1 VCGIYGELFSVQS
14 LSPLE
19 MRNNLNIPVLLV
31 LATLLL
37 AAGCERGDNLTLS
50 SEIDEPFYRQGQ
62 SLSKQ
67 GRNQEALNAYLK
79 VIAKRD
85 ETAPESHLEVGLIL
99 LRNVKDPI
107 AAIYHF
113 RKYLEL
119 QPNSRQAVYVR
130 GLIDTSK
137 REFARTLPATPLES
151 QADQL
156 EKQDQIDRLL
166 RENDQLKAE
175 LSALRAGVPAPPVR
189 TRAPLDNNGPVGTSL
204 ISVPATQPEPAA
216 DESPITYAPVQAT
229 PVEEPPVQAAPTPT
243 TSAPTRP
250 VPTRPGATRA
260 TAGARTHTVVRG
272 DTLFSLAQKYYGNR
286 SKWRDIYAA
295 NRDVLPNET
304 ALKPGMQL
312 KIP

>member
-1 VCGIYGELFSVQS
+1 
-14 LSPLE
+14 
-19 MRNNLNIPVLLV
+19 MRNRLNIPALVGLLV
-31 LATLLL
+31 LVL
-37 AAGCERGDNLTLS
+37 AGGCDRGDSLTLS
-50 SEIDEPFYRQGQ
+50 SETDDPFYRQGQ
-62 SLSKQ
+62 QLSKQ

-99 LRNVKDPI
+99 LRHVKDPI

-130 GLIDTSK
+130 GLIDTAK

-166 RENDQLKAE
+166 RDNDQLRAE
-175 LSALRAGVPAPPVR
+175 LASLRAGVPAPPVR
-189 TRAPLDNNGPVGTSL
+189 SQAPLDYQDSGGAPVIKITT
-204 ISVPATQPEPAA
+204 VQPEPAA
-216 DESPITYAPVQAT
+216 VDDSPITYAPVSAA
-229 PVEEPPVQAAPTPT
+229 EPEPLVKTVTPT
-243 TSAPTRP
+243 APTRP
-250 VPTRPGATRA
+250 AA
-260 TAGARTHTVVRG
+260 SSRTHTVARG

-286 SKWRDIYAA
+286 AKWRDIYAA
-295 NRDVLPNET
+295 NRDVMPNET

>member
-1 VCGIYGELFSVQS
+1 
-14 LSPLE
+14 
-19 MRNNLNIPVLLV
+19 MRNRLNIPVLLAMGAV
-31 LATLLL
+31 FL
-37 AAGCERGDNLTLS
+37 AAGCDRGDTLTLS
-50 SEIDEPFYRQGQ
+50 SETDDPSYRQGQ
-62 SLSKQ
+62 QLSKQ

-79 VIAKRD
+79 VIVKRD

-99 LRNVKDPI
+99 LRHVKDPI

-130 GLIDTSK
+130 GLIDTAK

-151 QADQL
+151 QADTL

-175 LSALRAGVPAPPVR
+175 LSAFRSGGPVPSVRSRAALEPDNTVSSPLIKITAPPPTPIV
-189 TRAPLDNNGPVGTSL
+189 D
-204 ISVPATQPEPAA
+204 
-216 DESPITYAPVQAT
+216 DSPITSAPVPAVQ
-229 PVEEPPVQAAPTPT
+229 EEAAPLIQAVPL
-243 TSAPTRP
+243 SAPTRP
-250 VPTRPGATRA
+250 AGPKPDAATGR
-260 TAGARTHTVVRG
+260 RHTVGKG

-295 NRDVLPNET
+295 NRDVLPNES

>member
-1 VCGIYGELFSVQS
+1 
-14 LSPLE
+14 
-19 MRNNLNIPVLLV
+19 MRIRLNIPACLGLL
-31 LATLLL
+31 ALLL
-37 AAGCERGDNLTLS
+37 AAGCDRGDSLTLS
-50 SEIDEPFYRQGQ
+50 SETDEQFYRQGQ
-62 SLSKQ
+62 QLSKQ

-99 LRNVKDPI
+99 LRHVKDPI

-130 GLIDTSK
+130 GLIDTAK

-151 QADQL
+151 QADAL

-175 LSALRAGVPAPPVR
+175 LASLRGGVAAPPFAAAR
-189 TRAPLDNNGPVGTSL
+189 RSRAKIPGRARHLDPGDPDRGGPARRGAGRGGFARHLRPSRGGGAENPGGADG
-204 ISVPATQPEPAA
+204 PAHPARRGKTA
-216 DESPITYAPVQAT
+216 VKPASP
-229 PVEEPPVQAAPTPT
+229 
-243 TSAPTRP
+243 
-250 VPTRPGATRA
+250 G
-260 TAGARTHTVVRG
+260 RTHTVARG
-272 DTLFSLAQKYYGNR
+272 DTLFSLAQKYYSNR
-286 SKWRDIYAA
+286 AKWRDIYAA
-295 NRDVLPNET
+295 NRDVMPNET
-304 ALKPGMQL
+304 ALKPGMTL

>member
-1 VCGIYGELFSVQS
+1 
-14 LSPLE
+14 
-19 MRNNLNIPVLLV
+19 MRNRLNIPALLA
-31 LATLLL
+31 LAALLL
-37 AAGCERGDNLTLS
+37 AAGCDRGDSLSLS
-50 SEIDEPFYRQGQ
+50 SETDEPLYRQGQ
-62 SLSKQ
+62 QLSKS
-67 GRNQEALNAYLK
+67 GRNQEALSAYLK

-85 ETAPESHLEVGLIL
+85 ESAPESHLEVGLIL
-99 LRNVKDPI
+99 LRHVKDPI

-175 LSALRAGVPAPPVR
+175 LTSLRGGVAAPPIR
-189 TRAPLDNNGPVGTSL
+189 SRAVLENNNSSGAPMIT
-204 ISVPATQPEPAA
+204 IPTAQPETTAPSA
-216 DESPITYAPVQAT
+216 DDSPVTYAPVPAAT
-229 PVEEPPVQAAPTPT
+229 VEEEPLVQAAPTT
-243 TSAPTRP
+243 KPTRP
-250 VPTRPGATRA
+250 AVKPAAKPPASSG
-260 TAGARTHTVVRG
+260 RTHTVGKG

-286 SKWRDIYAA
+286 AKWRDIYAA
-295 NRDVLPNET
+295 NRDVMPNET
-304 ALKPGMQL
+304 ALKPGMSL

>member
-1 VCGIYGELFSVQS
+1 
-14 LSPLE
+14 
-19 MRNNLNIPVLLV
+19 MRNRLNIPALVGLLALV
-31 LATLLL
+31 LAG
-37 AAGCERGDNLTLS
+37 GCDRGDSLTLS
-50 SEIDEPFYRQGQ
+50 SETDDPFYRQGQ
-62 SLSKQ
+62 QLSKQ

-99 LRNVKDPI
+99 LRHVKDPI

-130 GLIDTSK
+130 GLIDTAK

-166 RENDQLKAE
+166 RDNDQLRAE
-175 LSALRAGVPAPPVR
+175 LASLRAGVPAPPVR
-189 TRAPLDNNGPVGTSL
+189 SQAPLDNQDSGGAPVIKITT
-204 ISVPATQPEPAA
+204 VQPEPAA
-216 DESPITYAPVQAT
+216 ADDSPITYAPVQAA
-229 PVEEPPVQAAPTPT
+229 EPEPAPLVKTVTPT
-243 TSAPTRP
+243 APTRP
-250 VPTRPGATRA
+250 AAAKPAAASG
-260 TAGARTHTVVRG
+260 RTHTVAKG
-272 DTLFSLAQKYYGNR
+272 DTLFSLAQKYYGSR
-286 SKWRDIYAA
+286 AKWRDIYAA
-295 NRDVLPNET
+295 NRDVMPNET

>member
-1 VCGIYGELFSVQS
+1 
-14 LSPLE
+14 
-19 MRNNLNIPVLLV
+19 MRNRLNIPAF
-31 LATLLL
+31 LALAAMLL
-37 AAGCERGDNLTLS
+37 AAGCDRGDTLSLS
-50 SEIDEPFYRQGQ
+50 SETDEPLYRQGQ
-62 SLSKQ
+62 QLSKQ

-99 LRNVKDPI
+99 LRHVKDPI

-175 LSALRAGVPAPPVR
+175 IASLRGGV
-189 TRAPLDNNGPVGTSL
+189 
-204 ISVPATQPEPAA
+204 
-216 DESPITYAPVQAT
+216 AT
-229 PVEEPPVQAAPTPT
+229 PPIRSRATLENDGAAGCADDHD
-243 TSAPTRP
+243 SNDTRRADRNGTGGRRCLAGD
-250 VPTRPGATRA
+250 VCARGGDAGGGSATRA
-260 TAGARTHTVVRG
+260 GGSDRAHAARNETRSQQTHSTQGVRG
-272 DTLFSLAQKYYGNR
+272 QRPNPHRREGRHAVQHR
-286 SKWRDIYAA
+286 AE
-295 NRDVLPNET
+295 VLQQ
-304 ALKPGMQL
+304 PGQVA
-312 KIP
+312 

>member
-1 VCGIYGELFSVQS
+1 
-14 LSPLE
+14 
-19 MRNNLNIPVLLV
+19 MRIRLNIPALLA
-31 LATLLL
+31 LAALLL
-37 AAGCERGDNLTLS
+37 AAGCDRGDSLSLS
-50 SEIDEPFYRQGQ
+50 SETDETLYRQGQ
-62 SLSKQ
+62 QLSKQ

-85 ETAPESHLEVGLIL
+85 DTAPESHLEAGLIL
-99 LRNVKDPI
+99 LRHVKDPI

-156 EKQDQIDRLL
+156 ERQDQIDRLL

-175 LSALRAGVPAPPVR
+175 LASLRGGVATPPIRSRATLENDGTGAPMITIQTTPAEA
-189 TRAPLDNNGPVGTSL
+189 T
-204 ISVPATQPEPAA
+204 PAPAA
-216 DESPITYAPVQAT
+216 DDSPVTYAPVQAPPAEET
-229 PVEEPPVQAAPTPT
+229 PLVQAAPISP
-243 TSAPTRP
+243 PTRP
-250 VPTRPGATRA
+250 AVKPTPPRSTSSKPV
-260 TAGARTHTVVRG
+260 AGSGRTHTVAKG
-272 DTLFSLAQKYYGNR
+272 DTLFSIAQKYYGNR
-286 SKWRDIYAA
+286 AKWREIYAA
-295 NRDVLPNET
+295 NRDVMPNET
-304 ALKPGMQL
+304 ALKPGMSL

>member
-1 VCGIYGELFSVQS
+1 
-14 LSPLE
+14 
-19 MRNNLNIPVLLV
+19 MRNRLNIPALLAV
-31 LATLLL
+31 LAMLL
-37 AAGCERGDNLTLS
+37 AAGCDRGESFTLS
-50 SEIDEPFYRQGQ
+50 SETDEPFYRAGQ
-62 SLSKQ
+62 QLSKQ

-85 ETAPESHLEVGLIL
+85 DTAPESHLEVGLIL
-99 LRNVKDPI
+99 LRHVKDPI

-175 LSALRAGVPAPPVR
+175 LTALRGGVSAPPVR
-189 TRAPLDNNGPVGTSL
+189 SRAAVENDSSGAPMITLQTT
-204 ISVPATQPEPAA
+204 PAESTPPAPAAA
-216 DESPITYAPVQAT
+216 DESPVTYAPVPSV
-229 PVEEPPVQAAPTPT
+229 PVEEEPVVQASPAITKT
-243 TSAPTRP
+243 TRP
-250 VPTRPGATRA
+250 AAKPTSTSGRPATGNSGRS
-260 TAGARTHTVVRG
+260 HTVAKG
-272 DTLFSLAQKYYGNR
+272 DTLFSLAQKYYGSR

-295 NRDVLPNET
+295 NRDVMPNET

>member
-1 VCGIYGELFSVQS
+1 
-14 LSPLE
+14 
-19 MRNNLNIPVLLV
+19 MRNRLNIPVCLALLV
-31 LATLLL
+31 LLLV
-37 AAGCERGDNLTLS
+37 AGCDRGDTLTLS
-50 SEIDEPFYRQGQ
+50 SETDEPYYRQGQ
-62 SLSKQ
+62 QLSKQ

-99 LRNVKDPI
+99 LRHVKDPI

-166 RENDQLKAE
+166 RENDQLNAE
-175 LSALRAGVPAPPVR
+175 LAALRGGVAAPSVR
-189 TRAPLDNNGPVGTSL
+189 SHAALENDNLSGAPLISIPVTPTETAPVADYS
-204 ISVPATQPEPAA
+204 PAA
-216 DESPITYAPVQAT
+216 VTT
-229 PVEEPPVQAAPTPT
+229 PAIQ
-243 TSAPTRP
+243 TSAVDDAPRIEAVPLAPPTRP
-250 VPTRPGATRA
+250 AASRTFGKPTKPTKLASSGRL
-260 TAGARTHTVVRG
+260 HTVAKG
-272 DTLFSLAQKYYGNR
+272 DTLFSLAQKYYNNR
-286 SKWRDIYAA
+286 AKWRDIYAA
-295 NRDVLPNET
+295 NRDVMPNET
-304 ALKPGMQL
+304 ALRPGMQL

>member
-1 VCGIYGELFSVQS
+1 
-14 LSPLE
+14 
-19 MRNNLNIPVLLV
+19 MRNRLNIPALLA
-31 LATLLL
+31 LMALLL
-37 AAGCERGDNLTLS
+37 ATGCERGDSLTLS
-50 SEIDEPFYRQGQ
+50 SETDEPYYRQGQ
-62 SLSKQ
+62 QLSKQ

-85 ETAPESHLEVGLIL
+85 DTAPESHLEVGLIL
-99 LRNVKDPI
+99 LRQVKDPI

-130 GLIDTSK
+130 GLIDTAK

-175 LSALRAGVPAPPVR
+175 LAALRGGVPAPPVR
-189 TRAPLDNNGPVGTSL
+189 SRAALDNDSSGGAPMITIPVT
-204 ISVPATQPEPAA
+204 PAETPPAA
-216 DESPITYAPVQAT
+216 DEAPVTYAPVQAAPAASDEA
-229 PVEEPPVQAAPTPT
+229 PVIQAVPF
-243 TSAPTRP
+243 SAPTRP
-250 VPTRPGATRA
+250 SATRTAATRA
-260 TAGARTHTVVRG
+260 AATSGRTHTVAKG

-286 SKWRDIYAA
+286 SKWRDIYGA

>member
-1 VCGIYGELFSVQS
+1 
-14 LSPLE
+14 
-19 MRNNLNIPVLLV
+19 MRNRLNIPALLAV
-31 LATLLL
+31 LAMLL
-37 AAGCERGDNLTLS
+37 AAGCDRGDSFTLS
-50 SEIDEPFYRQGQ
+50 SETDEPFYRQGQ
-62 SLSKQ
+62 QLSKQ

-85 ETAPESHLEVGLIL
+85 DTAPESHLEVGLIL
-99 LRNVKDPI
+99 LRHVKDPI

-175 LSALRAGVPAPPVR
+175 LTALRGGVTAPPVR
-189 TRAPLDNNGPVGTSL
+189 SRAALENDGSGAPMITLQTTAAESTP
-204 ISVPATQPEPAA
+204 PAPAA
-216 DESPITYAPVQAT
+216 TDESPVTYAPVPSV
-229 PVEEPPVQAAPTPT
+229 PVEEEPVVQASLAITKPTRPTAKPPT
-243 TSAPTRP
+243 TSSRPTNANS
-250 VPTRPGATRA
+250 G
-260 TAGARTHTVVRG
+260 RTHTVAKG
-272 DTLFSLAQKYYGNR
+272 DTLFSLAQKYYGSR

-295 NRDVLPNET
+295 NRDVMPNET

>member
-1 VCGIYGELFSVQS
+1 
-14 LSPLE
+14 
-19 MRNNLNIPVLLV
+19 MRNRLNIPALLALV
-31 LATLLL
+31 AMLL
-37 AAGCERGDNLTLS
+37 AAGCDRGDSLTLS

-67 GRNQEALNAYLK
+67 CRNQEALNAYLK

-99 LRNVKDPI
+99 LRHVKDPI

-175 LSALRAGVPAPPVR
+175 LAALRAGVPATPIR
-189 TRAPLDNNGPVGTSL
+189 SRATLDNTEPVGTSL
-204 ISVPATQPEPAA
+204 ITVPATQPEAVA
-216 DESPITYAPVQAT
+216 EESPITYAPVPAT
-229 PVEEPPVQAAPTPT
+229 PVEEAPVLHAAPPA

-250 VPTRPGATRA
+250 AGSRPTTTRSNPGNGRS
-260 TAGARTHTVVRG
+260 HTVTKG

>member
-1 VCGIYGELFSVQS
+1 
-14 LSPLE
+14 
-19 MRNNLNIPVLLV
+19 MRNRLNIPALLA
-31 LATLLL
+31 LAALLL
-37 AAGCERGDNLTLS
+37 AAGCDRTDGVSLS
-50 SEIDEPFYRQGQ
+50 SETDEPLYRQGQ
-62 SLSKQ
+62 QLSKQ

-99 LRNVKDPI
+99 LRHVKDPI

-175 LSALRAGVPAPPVR
+175 LASLRGGVSAPPIR
-189 TRAPLDNNGPVGTSL
+189 SRATLENDGSSTAPLITIQTTPV
-204 ISVPATQPEPAA
+204 QPEPAAAA
-216 DESPITYAPVQAT
+216 DESPITYAPIPT
-229 PVEEPPVQAAPTPT
+229 VEEPVVQAAPTAP
-243 TSAPTRP
+243 PTRP
-250 VPTRPGATRA
+250 SAKPAAASG
-260 TAGARTHTVVRG
+260 RTHTVVKG
-272 DTLFSLAQKYYGNR
+272 DTLFSLAQKYYSNR
-286 SKWRDIYAA
+286 ARWRDIYAA
-295 NRDVLPNET
+295 NRDVMPNET

>member
-1 VCGIYGELFSVQS
+1 
-14 LSPLE
+14 
-19 MRNNLNIPVLLV
+19 MRNRLNIPALLALV
-31 LATLLL
+31 ALLL
-37 AAGCERGDNLTLS
+37 AAGCDRGDSLTLS

-62 SLSKQ
+62 QLSKQ

-99 LRNVKDPI
+99 LRHVKDPI

-175 LSALRAGVPAPPVR
+175 LAALRAGVPAPPIR
-189 TRAPLDNNGPVGTSL
+189 SRATLDNTEPVGTSL
-204 ISVPATQPEPAA
+204 ISVPATQPEAVPE
-216 DESPITYAPVQAT
+216 ESPITYAPVPAT
-229 PVEEPPVQAAPTPT
+229 PVEEAPVQAAPAPT
-243 TSAPTRP
+243 STPTRP
-250 VPTRPGATRA
+250 VPTRPTATRSSP
-260 TAGARTHTVVRG
+260 GSGRSHTVTKG

>member
-1 VCGIYGELFSVQS
+1 
-14 LSPLE
+14 
-19 MRNNLNIPVLLV
+19 MRNRLNIPTLVV
-31 LATLLL
+31 LAGILL
-37 AAGCERGDNLTLS
+37 AAGCERGDSLTLS
-50 SEIDEPFYRQGQ
+50 SETDEPYYRQGQ
-62 SLSKQ
+62 QLSKQ

-99 LRNVKDPI
+99 LRHVKDPI

-175 LSALRAGVPAPPVR
+175 LTSLRAGMPAPSVR
-189 TRAPLDNNGPVGTSL
+189 TRATIDTSTSNNSPSTGAPMITIPTTPVES
-204 ISVPATQPEPAA
+204 PPE
-216 DESPITYAPVQAT
+216 ESPISSAPAPASVVEDAPV
-229 PVEEPPVQAAPTPT
+229 VQPAP
-243 TSAPTRP
+243 APA
-250 VPTRPGATRA
+250 VAPTRPGATR
-260 TAGARTHTVVRG
+260 TTSSSGRTHTVAKG

-286 SKWRDIYAA
+286 SKWREIYGA
-295 NRDVLPNET
+295 NRDVLPSQNS
-304 ALKPGMQL
+304 LRPGMQL

>member
-1 VCGIYGELFSVQS
+1 
-14 LSPLE
+14 
-19 MRNNLNIPVLLV
+19 MRIRLNIPACLGLL
-31 LATLLL
+31 ALLL
-37 AAGCERGDNLTLS
+37 AAGCDRGDSLTLS
-50 SEIDEPFYRQGQ
+50 SETDEQFYRQGQ
-62 SLSKQ
+62 QLSKQ

-99 LRNVKDPI
+99 LRHVKDPI

-130 GLIDTSK
+130 GLIDTAK

-151 QADQL
+151 QADAL

-175 LSALRAGVPAPPVR
+175 LASLRGGVAAPPIR
-189 TRAPLDNNGPVGTSL
+189 SRATLEGENPPGAPV
-204 ISVPATQPEPAA
+204 ISIPVIQTEAAPPDAAPAA
-216 DESPITYAPVQAT
+216 EDSPVTYAPVAA
-229 PVEEPPVQAAPTPT
+229 EEPKIQAVPMAQ
-243 TSAPTRP
+243 PTRP
-250 VPTRPGATRA
+250 AGSKTAVKPASPG
-260 TAGARTHTVVRG
+260 RTHTVARG
-272 DTLFSLAQKYYGNR
+272 DTLFSLAQKYYSNR
-286 SKWRDIYAA
+286 AKWRDIYAA
-295 NRDVLPNET
+295 NRDVMPNET
-304 ALKPGMQL
+304 ALKPGMTL

>member
-1 VCGIYGELFSVQS
+1 
-14 LSPLE
+14 
-19 MRNNLNIPVLLV
+19 MRNRLNIPALLALAALLLV
-31 LATLLL
+31 
-37 AAGCERGDNLTLS
+37 AGCDRGDSLSLS
-50 SEIDEPFYRQGQ
+50 SETDEPLYRQGQ
-62 SLSKQ
+62 QLSKQ

-99 LRNVKDPI
+99 LRHVKDPI

-175 LSALRAGVPAPPVR
+175 ITSLRGGVSAPPIR
-189 TRAPLDNNGPVGTSL
+189 SRATLENDGAASAPMIT
-204 ISVPATQPEPAA
+204 IQTTPAETTPEPAA
-216 DESPITYAPVQAT
+216 EDASPVTYAPVQAT
-229 PVEEPPVQAAPTPT
+229 PAEEAPIVQAAPT
-243 TSAPTRP
+243 APTRP
-250 VPTRPGATRA
+250 GFKPAPAKPTPTKPAATS
-260 TAGARTHTVVRG
+260 GRTHTVAKG
-272 DTLFSLAQKYYGNR
+272 DTLFSIAQKYYNNR
-286 SKWRDIYAA
+286 AKWRDIYAA
-295 NRDVLPNET
+295 NRDVMPNET

-312 KIP
+312 RIP